1 MKPGEPTFVVL
12 WFPPGARAHMSHP
25 GQWDVQP
32 CVYSGSGAERVCAD
46 LIAERGG
53 STFTAKIQLPP
64 ILDAQR
70 RISDRSADRDAT
82 PKASKTSDRK

>member
-1 MKPGEPTFVVL
+1 
-12 WFPPGARAHMSHP
+12 MSHP

-32 CVYSGSGAERVCAD
+32 YVYSASGAERISAA

-64 ILDAQR
+64 ILDASRQ
-70 RISDRSADRDAT
+70 AVL
-82 PKASKTSDRK
+82 TSQGSTR